1 MRNLPSPNHFCNL
14 CILHVLAPNCR
25 HLDEKTFLFDDR
37 SEVFLWADAV
47 AAAGPLEK
55 AGGIVISDDED
66 VRPPIRNWNRTA
78 GTFRTSSLLSVP
90 SFAVPTGLCI
100 NTRYRYGCLR
110 IKHFYSKKLT
120 RILLRQK
127 IFTMKMCPSLLPMK
141 LWAGHLWKH

>member
-25 HLDEKTFLFDDR
+25 HLDETTFLF
-37 SEVFLWADAV
+37 
-47 AAAGPLEK
+47 AGPLEK

-66 VRPPIRNWNRTA
+66 VRPPIRNWNQTA
-78 GTFRTSSLLSVP
+78 GMFRTSSLLSVP

-100 NTRYRYGCLR
+100 NIRYRCGCLR